1 MKRVQD
7 TFGDKIVNQFY
18 SFSIP
23 PPPTL
28 KLILSC
34 SRRLLSREN
43 YGPLEMGNHK
53 VISLSLIPINAS
65 IWVSVVDSKEVLTL
79 ASQTTYEEGGEVTC
93 TTPGFPSPITLHI
106 CEPISGK
113 IRESEAPGSRC
124 CSKNPFHSSNQVFQK
139 SGKGRKKKR
148 ALRRGGQERN
158 GRPESSARCLCLCI
172 PTCDCAISSLQVP

>member
-28 KLILSC
+28 KPILSC

-43 YGPLEMGNHK
+43 YGLLEMGNHK

-65 IWVSVVDSKEVLTL
+65 IWVSVVESKE
-79 ASQTTYEEGGEVTC
+79 
-93 TTPGFPSPITLHI
+93 
-106 CEPISGK
+106 
-113 IRESEAPGSRC
+113 
-124 CSKNPFHSSNQVFQK
+124 
-139 SGKGRKKKR
+139 
-148 ALRRGGQERN
+148 
-158 GRPESSARCLCLCI
+158 
-172 PTCDCAISSLQVP
+172 SLL